1 MIGHDIIKLKLNNIF
16 RSVALEDK
24 PIRALDTATTGKKG
38 TLDIPR
44 RQRPV
49 AGPAA
54 AFNGNGD
61 SGTPLTNGTD
71 TTGNKRKADDAGKA
85 NGTIKKRP
93 APEAF
98 EADGPSAKRGKVA
111 HNGGPPADDDL
122 IVLDDAV
129 DGAIVIE
136 DD

>member
-1 MIGHDIIKLKLNNIF
+1 LCSYVKADRIF
-16 RSVALEDK
+16 RSVTLEDK
-24 PIRALDTATTGKKG
+24 PIKALDTATTGEKG

-44 RQRPV
+44 RQRSF

-54 AFNGNGD
+54 AVNGNGD
-61 SGTPLTNGTD
+61 SGVPHTNGTD
-71 TTGNKRKADDAGKA
+71 MTSNKRKADDAEEA
-85 NGTIKKRP
+85 NNTTKKRP
-93 APEAF
+93 APEAS

-111 HNGGPPADDDL
+111 HNGGPPANDEL
-122 IVLDDAV
+122 IVLDDAA

>member
-1 MIGHDIIKLKLNNIF
+1 MIGHNMMKLKLNNIF

-24 PIRALDTATTGKKG
+24 PIKALNTATTGKKI

-44 RQRPV
+44 RQRSV

-54 AFNGNGD
+54 SFNGNGNSD
-61 SGTPLTNGTD
+61 APHTNGAD
-71 TTGNKRKADDAGKA
+71 TTGNKRKADDAEEA
-85 NGTIKKRP
+85 NGTTKKRP
-93 APEAF
+93 APEAS